1 MKLWA
6 ISDLHVGHAANRRAV
21 ENIAPRRDDW
31 LILAGDVCETL
42 DALGAT
48 LDLLCPRFA
57 QLVWVPG
64 NHELWTM
71 PDEGLRGD
79 AKYGAMVE
87 ACRRRGVLTPED
99 DYPIWQGEGGPHVIA
114 PLFLLY
120 DYSFAPP
127 GMSVSE
133 ALAWAKEAGLEC
145 VDERVLHPDPYPS
158 RQAWCAARCT
168 ATARRLDEALSL
180 DLPMV
185 LINHFP
191 LLESHA
197 MLPLIPRFKIWCGTR
212 ISSDWHARYRA
223 DVVVYGHLH
232 LRTTRIRDAT
242 RFEEVSLGYPRQ
254 WDDPVDALL
263 RQILPHPP
271 SPFDR

>member
-21 ENIAPRRDDW
+21 EAMRPRPSDW
-31 LILAGDVCETL
+31 LILAGDVCETQA
-42 DALGAT
+42 ALAAT
-48 LDLLCPRFA
+48 LDLLGPRFA

-71 PDEGLRGD
+71 PDEPLRGRD
-79 AKYGAMVE
+79 KYDAMVE
-87 ACRRRGVLTPED
+87 VCRSRGVLTPED
-99 DYPIWQGEGGPHVIA
+99 DYPVWRGEGGPHLIA

-127 GMSVSE
+127 GMGPAE
-133 ALAWAKEAGLEC
+133 ALAWAKQAGLEC
-145 VDERVLHPDPYPS
+145 VDERVLHPDPYPT
-158 RQAWCAARCT
+158 RADWCAARCR
-168 ATARRLDEALSL
+168 ASARRLDAALAH

-185 LINHFP
+185 LVNHFP
-191 LLESHA
+191 LMDNHA
-197 MLPLIPRFKIWCGTR
+197 VLPLIPRFKIWCGTR
-212 ISSDWHARYRA
+212 ITSDWHARYRA
-223 DVVVYGHLH
+223 AVVVYGHLH
-232 LRTTRIRDAT
+232 LRTTRFRDHT

-254 WDDPVDALL
+254 WDAPVDALL

-271 SPFDR
+271 SPLSG